1 MDDLRNIKTG
11 VTKSLDLPCL
21 IIDKS
26 GRIIALNAEVKKIIT
41 SAAPQL
47 NFFDLFDEQN
57 LLTLQRIFIDTR
69 KYEIAVKDVIAFKSG
84 SELKNYEITFS
95 PLKSENNIY
104 FIVCFSTTSELKS
117 EGETK
122 KFIIATNEI
131 EKLTGDKRLL
141 SVINKIKLTYPFT
154 FIEKAKLQKDINEL
168 DDFFWIKDPAGK
180 FILVNDFYSKTL
192 GFTSAQLEGKNEQD
206 YLPKYLVSLYKT
218 INQYIIDSSNS
229 VVIDSNSSPITPD
242 LKKGIQIIQFPIC
255 DLDNKTVAIIGFSQD
270 IEKTEQL
277 KTTPV
282 ESKNIFKTLPIPILF
297 VDHELKISSYS
308 NELLKLLLI
317 PERNDILKSELSRY
331 FEKGFIRKIDEY
343 LQDHSLKENL
353 DFTYTFEE
361 KGNLIVEVNVEKIID
376 ENESTTVAIII
387 FNPKNELQ
395 ILKES
400 KAQLYDSLL
409 NNIPDAM
416 FIYDLENL
424 KFLEV
429 NEAALKLYGYKRND
443 FLNMDLTDLYAPE
456 DIQTLIQSSDSKT
469 LSPGPWRHKKS
480 DGSSILVELSRTTVE
495 FKSKK
500 AHLNIIKNV
509 SENIEQK
516 KKNQL
521 LQSVYDHTS
530 DLILITDKDGFILAS
545 NEPVSRKIGYS
556 KKDLE
561 SRPFISLVSDDDRA
575 KVNKNIFHSGLLKT
589 TSLEL
594 EFKKPSGSLFKSIVI
609 ATPIK
614 DYNGEIES
622 YSIILKPVE
631 EKTENGEV
639 KKLED
644 ENAEKIDAPFLS
656 HMFHELLT
664 PINVILGFAQ
674 ELWESIETPTD
685 EQKEAVDIIK
695 ENQKLLLQIMDSAV
709 EFSALQQKVVK
720 FKPEA
725 IKFVDILNSLKDNTY
740 KLCESKKV
748 ELEYGKISSSL
759 TLESDKQ
766 KFLSLVTLFVKI
778 AVQITK
784 ENVVYLSAS
793 NIDENTIV
801 VSIKDTKKVISPSL
815 LKGFNEVFSD
825 EESVIRRNYGFS
837 RFSLRLTNRLIDLL
851 SAKKHVVMKDDE
863 AAEFGLT
870 FPVKFTISEKTAYE
884 LESVKPPVQEL
895 KPQVK
900 QLAQEPDKPHIT
912 PKFLEL
918 DLSQLTILYFE
929 DQIDSQILFKN
940 QMRDVKSI
948 EFAPSFE
955 AALPL
960 LKTKRFDVIIMDIN
974 LQGEYNGLDALRIIQ
989 KMPGHKDIPIIAS
1002 TAYTQPGARENFMAA
1017 GFSDFIPKPLL
1028 REKII
1033 DILKRLLVK

>member
-1 MDDLRNIKTG
+1 MDF
-11 VTKSLDLPCL
+11 PCL

-26 GRIIALNAEVKKIIT
+26 GRIIALNSEVKKIIT

-57 LLTLQRIFIDTR
+57 LLILQRIFIDTR
-69 KYEIAVKDVIAFKSG
+69 KYEIAVKDVITLKSE

-104 FIVCFSTTSELKS
+104 FIVCFSATAELKS

-141 SVINKIKLTYPFT
+141 SIINKIKLTYPFT
-154 FIEKAKLQKDINEL
+154 FIEKAKLQKDINQL
-168 DDFFWIKDPAGK
+168 DQFFWIKEPGGK
-180 FILVNDFYSKTL
+180 FILVNDFFSKTL

-206 YLPKYLVSLYKT
+206 YLPKYLVALYKT

-229 VVIDSNSSPITPD
+229 VVIDSHSSPITPD
-242 LKKGIQIIQFPIC
+242 LKKGLQIIQFPIC
-255 DLDNKTVAIIGFSQD
+255 DLDNKTVAIIGFSQK
-270 IEKTEQL
+270 IEKAESLDTIS
-277 KTTPV
+277 V
-282 ESKNIFKTLPIPILF
+282 EAKNIFKTLPIPILY
-297 VDHELKISSYS
+297 VDHEIKISAYS

-317 PERNDILKSELSRY
+317 SDREDIIKSELTRY
-331 FEKGFIRKIDEY
+331 FEKGFYRKIDEY

-353 DFTYTFEE
+353 VFTYTFEE
-361 KGNLIVEVNVEKIID
+361 KGNLNVEVNVEKIID
-376 ENESTTVAIII
+376 ENESIAGAIII
-387 FNPKNELQ
+387 LSPKNELQ
-395 ILKES
+395 ILNES

-495 FKSKK
+495 YKSKK

-509 SENIEQK
+509 SENVEQK

-530 DLILITDKDGFILAS
+530 DLILITDKDGFILTS
-545 NEPVSRKIGYS
+545 NEQVSRKIGYS

-594 EFKKPSGSLFKSIVI
+594 EFKKPSGSPFKSIVI

-622 YSIILKPVE
+622 FSIILKPVE
-631 EKTENGEV
+631 EKSENGEV

-644 ENAEKIDAPFLS
+644 ENAEKIDSPFLS

-674 ELWESIETPTD
+674 ELWESIESPSD

-695 ENQKLLLQIMDSAV
+695 ENQKLLLQIMDNAV
-709 EFSALQQKVVK
+709 EYSALQQKVVK

-725 IKFVDILNSLKDNTY
+725 IKFVDILNSVKENTY

-748 ELEYGKISSSL
+748 ELELGKISSSL

-766 KFLSLVTLFVKI
+766 KFISLVSLFVKI
-778 AVQITK
+778 AIQITK

-801 VSIKDTKKVISPSL
+801 VSIKDSKKVISPSL
-815 LKGFNEVFSD
+815 LKGFNDVFSD

-851 SAKKHVVMKDDE
+851 SAKKYVVMKDNE
-863 AAEFGLT
+863 AVEFGLT
-870 FPVKFTISEKTAYE
+870 FPVKFTVSEKTTYE
-884 LESVKPPVQEL
+884 LESVKPPVQNL
-895 KPQVK
+895 RTPVK
-900 QLAQEPDKPHIT
+900 QILPDSEKPHII
-912 PKFLEL
+912 PKFQEL
-918 DLSQLTILYFE
+918 DVTQLSVLYFE
-929 DQIDSQILFKN
+929 DQVDSQILFKN
-940 QMRDVKSI
+940 QMRDLKSI

-960 LKTKRFDVIIMDIN
+960 LKAKRFDVIIMDIN